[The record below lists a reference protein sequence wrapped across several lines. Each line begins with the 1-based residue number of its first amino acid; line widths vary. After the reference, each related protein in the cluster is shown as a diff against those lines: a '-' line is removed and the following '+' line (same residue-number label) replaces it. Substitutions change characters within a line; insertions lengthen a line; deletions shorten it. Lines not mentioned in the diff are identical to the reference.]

1 MCIAEAFQRGEAGEQ
16 FPLARNPS
24 GIGAE
29 RATAW
34 GQGFAEH
41 TAEANEH
48 VLVVPIIETVTA
60 GRNIESLC
68 KVKGVD
74 LFFFGPAD
82 YSSTAGYRGQWEGPG
97 VAAQLLAIKDEIRAQ
112 GKHCGVVAASP
123 ERLSAAAN
131 AIETLPLFQP
141 AAFGEGVGDAKVTVG
156 GVLSIWTGK
165 VLGASALPALSRA
178 KYVSVVVP
186 SAVIGTEATLPL
198 TRPASGWAP
207 LSENW
212 ISLTPDPPRLSVALS
227 ATVTFVLFQPLAFGL
242 GEGTAVVVGGVM
254 VSMSRNTTPAPPRS
268 PPEDVV
274 P

>member
-1 MCIAEAFQRGEAGEQ
+1 MTSSGEIGKSASRIVLTPLKVSVAVTRNNSFPSVSSSCFCRGTSRHATVGGDLSILTAGAVKVAL
-16 FPLARNPS
+16 FP
-24 GIGAE
+24 
-29 RATAW
+29 ATS
-34 GQGFAEH
+34 
-41 TAEANEH
+41 
-48 VLVVPIIETVTA
+48 VTVTVCVTP
-60 GRNIESLC
+60 RPS
-68 KVKGVD
+68 VVRSS
-74 LFFFGPAD
+74 GPA
-82 YSSTAGYRGQWEGPG
+82 E
-97 VAAQLLAIKDEIRAQ
+97 V
-112 GKHCGVVAASP
+112 VVATP
-123 ERLSAAAN
+123 ERLSAVVK
-131 AIETLPLFQP
+131 AIDTRPLFQP
-141 AAFGEGVGDAKVTVG
+141 AAFGGGVGDAKVTVG
-156 GVLSIWTGK
+156 AVLSIRTGK

-198 TRPASGWAP
+198 TRPASGWVP

-268 PPEDVV
+268 PPEYVV